1 MTTAIITGMSGQDG
15 SYMAELLIAEG
26 YRVIGGVR
34 DLEKALDQLPSG
46 LVNRVELVEWNMLD
60 QRAMTDVLAHYRPTE
75 LYNFAAYTSG
85 AGMFDDPVSIG
96 ETNGLAVVRMLEA
109 IREVDPKI
117 RFCQASSREIFGEG
131 VDTPQTEKRRIFRE
145 IPMVLLSFMQ
155 IQW

>member
-1 MTTAIITGMSGQDG
+1 
-15 SYMAELLIAEG
+15 
-26 YRVIGGVR
+26 
-34 DLEKALDQLPSG
+34 
-46 LVNRVELVEWNMLD
+46 
-60 QRAMTDVLAHYRPTE
+60 
-75 LYNFAAYTSG
+75 
-85 AGMFDDPVSIG
+85 MFDDPVSIG

-145 IPMVLLSFMQ
+145 IPMELLSFMQ